1 MLRAM
6 ITGTGSYAP
15 EKILT
20 NQDLEASVDTSDAW
34 IMERTGIRE
43 RRIAASH
50 ENTSDLAAEA
60 AKRALDAAG
69 MTAGDIDLIIVATA
83 TPDMTFPSTACL
95 VQGKIGAGRAA
106 AYDLS
111 AACSGFL
118 YALSAANGHILS
130 GLYRNVLVIGAEILS
145 RFVNWQDRTTCI
157 LFGDGAGAV
166 VLQATTE
173 DRGILTSLLR
183 SDPSLWDLLCI
194 PAGGSRM
201 PASPATLEGQLHTI
215 QMKGNET
222 FKAAVKAL
230 DDIVVETLAAAGVKA
245 KDIDLLIPHQAN
257 IRIIQA
263 TAKRLRISMD
273 KVYLVLEKY
282 GNTSA
287 ASIPMALDEAVKTGR
302 IKAGDMIL
310 MEAFGGGLTWAS
322 ALVRW

>member
-20 NQDLEASVDTSDAW
+20 NRDLEASVDTSDAW

-43 RRIAASH
+43 RRIAAPH

-83 TPDMTFPSTACL
+83 TPDMSFPSTACL
-95 VQGKIGAGRAA
+95 VQGKIGASRAA

-130 GLYRNVLVIGAEILS
+130 GLYRNILVIGAEVMS

-201 PASPATLEGQLHTI
+201 PASPVTLEGQLHTI

-230 DDIVVETLAAAGVKA
+230 DDIVIETLAAAGVEA

-263 TAKRLRISMD
+263 TARRLRMSMD

-302 IKAGDMIL
+302 VKAGDMIL